1 MKKEDLME
9 IKMMFLEALN
19 EYANGGVSTMSA
31 DNSEDEGTTEENNN
45 DLGTSEGEGEEN
57 NSETDKGGNGNT
69 AANSGGTPT
78 KDGRPKPNVGVGVF
92 GLR

>member
-19 EYANGGVSTMSA
+19 EYANGGVRTMSTEG
-31 DNSEDEGTTEENNN
+31 SEDEGTTDDN
-45 DLGTSEGEGEEN
+45 DLGTSEGEGEDDDP
-57 NSETDKGGNGNT
+57 ETDKGGNGNT
-69 AANSGGTPT
+69 AANSGGTPH
-78 KDGRPKPNVGVGVF
+78 KGNRPKPDVGVGTF